1 MSKYSRG
8 DTGCN
13 DVVSIG
19 PKEEEEGRD
28 KRHASLNMGHGLL
41 DRQSKT
47 FGWFLM
53 SGVVSCL

>member
-1 MSKYSRG
+1 MSKHSRG

-28 KRHASLNMGHGLL
+28 KRHASLNMGMDCLT
-41 DRQSKT
+41 DRARPSD
-47 FGWFLM
+47 G
-53 SGVVSCL
+53 S